1 MVRALI
7 LIIGLCM
14 TTHLFAE
21 KSIKAIIFDCDGTL
35 VDSEEAHFFAW
46 RRAIQNWGGEITPEE
61 YLSYAGKSGT
71 TIACQLAE
79 KTGYD
84 CADEL
89 FAQKREYF
97 LEYLHQGL
105 PAIKDTVDF
114 LRRLLKEKEKLGIK
128 LAIASATVKPEI
140 LKNLELLGIQDAFDI
155 VLSGHEDLRDYQDPE
170 GVNKPKPYIY
180 LHAAKLLGLSPAE
193 CVVIED
199 SMTGVVSGKTAGCI
213 TIAIPNRFTE
223 GQDLS
228 AATLR
233 IDSLSG
239 ISIDQFLQIA
249 MQSQEK

>member
-1 MVRALI
+1 
-7 LIIGLCM
+7 M
-14 TTHLFAE
+14 TTHLFSE

-46 RRAIQNWGGEITPEE
+46 RRAVQNWRGDLTLEE
-61 YLSYAGKSGT
+61 YPSYAGKPGA
-71 TIACQLAE
+71 TIARQLAE
-79 KTGYD
+79 KTGRD

-105 PAIKDTVDF
+105 PPIKDTVDF
-114 LRRLLKEKEKLGIK
+114 VHRLLKEKETLGIK
-128 LAIASATVKPEI
+128 LAIASATIKPEI
-140 LKNLELLGIQDAFDI
+140 VKNLELLSIKDAFDV
-155 VLSGHEDLRDYQDPE
+155 VLSGHEDLKDYHDPE

-199 SMTGVVSGKTAGCI
+199 SMTGVISSKAAGCI

-223 GQDLS
+223 AQDLS

-233 IDSLSG
+233 IDTLSG
-239 ISIDQFLQIA
+239 VSIDQFLQ
-249 MQSQEK
+249 MVVQSRGK